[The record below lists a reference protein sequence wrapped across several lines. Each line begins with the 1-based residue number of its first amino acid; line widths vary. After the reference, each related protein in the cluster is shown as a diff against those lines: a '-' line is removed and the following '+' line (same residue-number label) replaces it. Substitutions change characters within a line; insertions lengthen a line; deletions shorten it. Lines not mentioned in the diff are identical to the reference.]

1 MKEQSQALL
10 DKAGENLEASKD
22 LIRGGHYEIAASRAY
37 YTMFYGA
44 EALLLEE
51 GFEFSSHSAVHGAF
65 GERFAKTG
73 RLDPAFHRFLLDAY
87 RARQSADYDAPADV
101 SREDAET
108 LVSRAGEFIR
118 AATHL
123 LGGSG
128 AGLVGERP

>member
-1 MKEQSQALL
+1 MKEQTKALL
-10 DKAGENLEASKD
+10 EKARENLEASDD
-22 LIRGGHYEIAASRAY
+22 LIRGDYYEIAASRAY
-37 YTMFYGA
+37 YTMFYAA
-44 EALLLEE
+44 EALLVEE

-73 RLDPAFHRFLLDAY
+73 RLDPALHRFLLDAY

-118 AATHL
+118 AAMQL
-123 LGGSG
+123 LGGGG
-128 AGLVGERP
+128 ASQVGEQQ